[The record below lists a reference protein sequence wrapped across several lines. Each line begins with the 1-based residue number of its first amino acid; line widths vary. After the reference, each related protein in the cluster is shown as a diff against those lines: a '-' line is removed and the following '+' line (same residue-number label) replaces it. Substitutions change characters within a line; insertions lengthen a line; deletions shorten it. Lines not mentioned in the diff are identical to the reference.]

1 MYSKCASTTLGKK
14 KQTQSDWE
22 RDGEKLHVVS
32 TVGWYSHFKSQGQ
45 LKAGDEEPP
54 RMLNMKKE
62 TAFCFIFKELNG
74 LCDWE
79 HSVAREK
86 AREKAKT
93 VCLDMRRDERQS
105 GQSLNVWRP
114 GMERQVWFPHQV
126 YCSSLNCIRH
136 PQLCCVNNMTFE

>member
-45 LKAGDEEPP
+45 LEAEGEEPP

-62 TAFCFIFKELNG
+62 TAFGFIFK
-74 LCDWE
+74 
-79 HSVAREK
+79 
-86 AREKAKT
+86 
-93 VCLDMRRDERQS
+93 
-105 GQSLNVWRP
+105 
-114 GMERQVWFPHQV
+114 
-126 YCSSLNCIRH
+126 
-136 PQLCCVNNMTFE
+136 